1 MKKIN
6 KYSKKYRLKIIEDKA
21 HVFDLK
27 RAQNKITYASY
38 YSLDH
43 SKIINTHLGGVA
55 TLIIIRF
62 IKNTHTNTH
71 NTHTRLGK

>member
-1 MKKIN
+1 M
-6 KYSKKYRLKIIEDKA
+6 IEDRA

-43 SKIINTHLGGVA
+43 SKIINTHLGVA
-55 TLIIIRF
+55 TTNNYQVYKKKL
-62 IKNTHTNTH
+62 KNITNRCL
-71 NTHTRLGK
+71 RLGRWDN